1 MKHIVMIGSFAASL
15 MLVACGGELNEAAE
29 AMKNVQSIAAS
40 ADDAAKTMDKMEA
53 RRQERV
59 AKGDTLA
66 MDPEALKGYLP
77 VSISSYEAKE
87 PSYETVNTPGM
98 SMTVVKKEFTKP
110 DGSRVNVSIT
120 DYNASAMGYMG
131 AAAMFAVQMK
141 VDNDQSM
148 SATFNTDN
156 EFVNGYEEFDKV
168 NKDATVTYGVG
179 GRFLVS
185 IRATKQE
192 STNFVKSVASS
203 MKLDKLA
210 AM

>member
-1 MKHIVMIGSFAASL
+1 MKHIVVIGLFAASL
-15 MLVACGGELNEAAE
+15 MLVACGGELDEAAE

-40 ADDAAKTMDKMEA
+40 ADDATKTMDKMEA

-66 MDPEALKGYLP
+66 MDPEALKAYLP
-77 VSISSYEAKE
+77 GSISGYEAKE
-87 PSYETVNTPGM
+87 PTYETVTTPGM
-98 SMTVVKKEFTKP
+98 SMTVVEQDYTRS
-110 DGSRVNVSIT
+110 DGSSVNISIT

-141 VDNDQSM
+141 VEDDRSM

-185 IRATKQE
+185 IRASKQE
-192 STNFVKSVASS
+192 STSFVKSVGSS